1 MAFFNFINS
10 KNNYITVILL
20 TTIPNTNWLYTL
32 DKKSDLK
39 QLIQNFE
46 VLMESNSNTK
56 ILSLYTSSGAEY
68 KIIDS
73 CLRTQGIEHLLAS
86 SYTPQRVALAEHRY
100 IIETEWTL
108 LHEASLPPTLRS
120 FACQHMVY
128 IINSLPTLLLQNQ
141 SPFHILYGK
150 HLDYAQLKILGACV
164 IYDSSHTRSI
174 N

>member
-1 MAFFNFINS
+1 M
-10 KNNYITVILL
+10 L

-86 SYTPQRVALAEHRY
+86 SYTPQRVALAERRDRY
-100 IIETEWTL
+100 IIETE
-108 LHEASLPPTLRS
+108 
-120 FACQHMVY
+120 
-128 IINSLPTLLLQNQ
+128 
-141 SPFHILYGK
+141 
-150 HLDYAQLKILGACV
+150 
-164 IYDSSHTRSI
+164 
-174 N
+174 